1 MADVRPSSSRLAV
14 GLAVILL
21 GIVNVQGLVQTTRS
35 QTRLRDRMI
44 RTTRDAC
51 FAARPRLAQMLRSG
65 EPAAYM
71 EVAREATGAS
81 LASEVEVFDFS
92 GKRLFADPA
101 PAPVEHW
108 PVPVDLA
115 SLRTGSILTV
125 GPISGGAVRLL
136 TYSSFKGG
144 EELLLLRLA
153 VPAPELAQDLR
164 ERRELLAA
172 HAVSLVIL
180 VAAAALALFPRG
192 ETTPP
197 TRGALDAYEEAMSR
211 LAARGEAL
219 DKEHEDERRR
229 LSEDL
234 KDKEAFARAGELT
247 AGIAHE
253 VRNGLGT
260 IVGYARLLER
270 SPPAAEVVDSAARI
284 REECE
289 TLETVVRRF
298 MDFVKRETLSLA
310 PFDLGRM
317 LSRVVAREARDGAG
331 PEVLVSG
338 SDMGSITGDEGL
350 IERAF
355 ENLVRNAVE
364 AAGPGGHVWIAG
376 ARDAEAVAITIA
388 DDGPGLSAEAR
399 SRIRPFATG
408 KAGGLGLGLP
418 LAQKIIHVHGGDLV
432 LAERPPRGLAATV
445 RLPLAGPPA

>member
-1 MADVRPSSSRLAV
+1 MADLRRSSLRLAV

-21 GIVNVQGLVQTTRS
+21 GIVDVQGLVQTMRS

-44 RTTRDAC
+44 RSTRDAF

-65 EPAAYM
+65 EPAAFL
-71 EVAREATGAS
+71 EAAREATRAS

-92 GKRLFADPA
+92 GKRLFSDPA
-101 PAPVEHW
+101 EAPVEHW
-108 PVPVDLA
+108 LGPSDLA
-115 SLRTGSILTV
+115 SVRTGSILTV
-125 GPISGGAVRLL
+125 GPIPGQAARLL
-136 TYSSFKGG
+136 TYASFKGG

-153 VPAPELAQDLR
+153 VAAPELAQDLR
-164 ERRELLAA
+164 ERRELFVG
-172 HAVSLVIL
+172 HSFSLVIL
-180 VAAAALALFPRG
+180 IAAAGLALFPRG
-192 ETTPP
+192 DTSPP

-211 LAARGEAL
+211 LTARGQAL
-219 DKEHEDERRR
+219 DREHVEERRR

-234 KDKEAFARAGELT
+234 KDKEALARAGELT

-260 IVGYARLLER
+260 ILGYARLLER
-270 SPPAAEVVDSAARI
+270 SPPAAEVVDAATRI

-298 MDFVKRETLSLA
+298 MDFVKREKLSLA
-310 PFDLGRM
+310 PFDLHRM
-317 LSRVVAREARDGAG
+317 LSRVVAREARGEGSPD
-331 PEVLVSG
+331 VSV
-338 SDMGSITGDEGL
+338 SSSELGSITGDEGL

-364 AAGPGGHVWIAG
+364 AAGAAGHVWIAG
-376 ARDAEAVAITIA
+376 ARDAEAVAITVA

-408 KAGGLGLGLP
+408 KPGGLGLGLP
-418 LAQKIIHVHGGDLV
+418 LAQKIVHVHGGDLV

-445 RLPLAGPPA
+445 RLPLDGPPE